1 MYNVYTRL
9 AVPDVPKDVLEPGLV
24 CAASWNQQWYR
35 VQVSKDGTVI
45 VLGETQIWNFIF
57 RIFMEILKLMLLYL
71 QVVNYDP
78 SGDSCNVRFLDY
90 GGYYTF
96 SSSDLKQIRTDFLA
110 LPFQV
115 R

>member
-1 MYNVYTRL
+1 
-9 AVPDVPKDVLEPGLV
+9 
-24 CAASWNQQWYR
+24 
-35 VQVSKDGTVI
+35 
-45 VLGETQIWNFIF
+45 
-57 RIFMEILKLMLLYL
+57 MEILKLMFLYL

-115 R
+115 NNIG

>member
-1 MYNVYTRL
+1 
-9 AVPDVPKDVLEPGLV
+9 
-24 CAASWNQQWYR
+24 
-35 VQVSKDGTVI
+35 
-45 VLGETQIWNFIF
+45 
-57 RIFMEILKLMLLYL
+57 MEILKLMLLYL

>member
-45 VLGETQIWNFIF
+45 VLGETQIWNLTLPNIYGNTQ
-57 RIFMEILKLMLLYL
+57 I
-71 QVVNYDP
+71 
-78 SGDSCNVRFLDY
+78 NVIVFTGCEL
-90 GGYYTF
+90 
-96 SSSDLKQIRTDFLA
+96 
-110 LPFQV
+110 
-115 R
+115 

>member
-45 VLGETQIWNFIF
+45 VLGETQIWNLTLPNIYENTQ
-57 RIFMEILKLMLLYL
+57 I
-71 QVVNYDP
+71 
-78 SGDSCNVRFLDY
+78 NVIVFTGCEL
-90 GGYYTF
+90 
-96 SSSDLKQIRTDFLA
+96 
-110 LPFQV
+110 
-115 R
+115 

>member
-45 VLGETQIWNFIF
+45 VLGETQIWNFNSS
-57 RIFMEILKLMLLYL
+57 EYL
-71 QVVNYDP
+71 WKYSN
-78 SGDSCNVRFLDY
+78 
-90 GGYYTF
+90 
-96 SSSDLKQIRTDFLA
+96 
-110 LPFQV
+110 
-115 R
+115 